1 MIQFSRGY
9 SRFVYLYLGLFF
21 LSVLGGVGYSAH
33 LDRSVQLSNQLQ
45 RAQANALVLE
55 DQITQTFQLIENMV
69 LTLPELS
76 DTALAKAKPEALNRL
91 LTRLHFSQP
100 ALRSLSMV
108 NAQGRIMASTNA
120 SNVGVQPDLGE
131 FAPTDT
137 GAGLF
142 SGLRVGTMMAGRDY
156 ADGLKILPDAQGV
169 QASRSF
175 LPLVFRLGEGA
186 DAVWI
191 LAAINPDYLLNRME
205 RYRQINS
212 DWFELVRFDGQLLMS
227 SQEDPVSSS
236 FSLLKLL
243 PEIQRQE
250 IGTHSDKWLTAFRAS
265 SRYPFIVT
273 FQVDCDAV
281 LLQWASQFG
290 RLLAWTVAALC
301 AVLAVTVVLMRQVHL
316 SEKTEQ
322 EQQLEIAKS
331 RDRAEAA
338 TLAKSQFLANMS
350 HEIRTPMN
358 GVIGMN
364 QLALE
369 EALPPQAERYVRSA
383 HAAAVSL
390 LRILNDILDF
400 SKIEAG
406 KMEIES
412 VRFNLSELLQD
423 LVAMQQLMAED
434 RSLVLVLEMAPTT
447 PVWIQADPLRISQ
460 ILNNLLSNAMKFTSS
475 GRVTLKVSEFPKNIL
490 HLEVQ
495 DQGVG
500 MTDEQLDKLFEPF
513 HQADTSTT
521 RIFGGTGLGLA
532 ICKQL
537 SDRMG
542 GHISVV
548 SQLGVGSTFC
558 VDLPFEKA
566 EAPSTVHKLP
576 SAKTHAHSGFDFT
589 GVRVLVVE
597 DNVLNRQLLMALLKK
612 VNIDAVVATQGEE
625 AIALLAQAEEPF
637 DLIFM
642 DIQMPVMDGMD
653 TTKHI
658 RTNPSYNAL
667 PIIAITANAMPDE
680 RRRCLDV
687 GMQDYLVKPLDRTL
701 LYQCIAKWSLATQ
714 I

>member
-1 MIQFSRGY
+1 MQPSRGY

-21 LSVLGGVGYSAH
+21 LSVLGVVGYSAH
-33 LDRSVQLSNQLQ
+33 LERSVQLSFQLQ

-91 LTRLHFSQP
+91 LTRLLYSQS

-108 NAQGRIMASTNA
+108 NAKGRIIASSNS
-120 SNVGVQPDLGE
+120 SNVGVKTAIGE

-137 GAGLF
+137 GVGHF
-142 SGLRVGTMMAGRDY
+142 SGLRVGPMMAGRDY
-156 ADGLKILPDAQGV
+156 ADGLKILPDAQDV
-169 QASRSF
+169 QAIRSF
-175 LPLVFRLGEGA
+175 LPLVFRVGEGA

-205 RYRQINS
+205 RYRQISS

-227 SQEDPVSSS
+227 SKEDAASSS
-236 FSLLKLL
+236 FSLLQLL

-250 IGTHSDKWLTAFRAS
+250 IGTHTDTWLTAFRSS

-273 FQVDCDAV
+273 IHVDRDAV
-281 LLQWASQFG
+281 LTQWASQFR
-290 RLLAWTVAALC
+290 RLLAWTFAALC

-316 SEKTEQ
+316 SEKTERHQQQ
-322 EQQLEIAKS
+322 ELAKS
-331 RDRAEAA
+331 RDSAEAA
-338 TLAKSQFLANMS
+338 TRAKSRFLANMS

-369 EALPPQAERYVRSA
+369 EALPPLAERYVRSA

-406 KMEIES
+406 KLEIES
-412 VRFNLSELLQD
+412 VRFNLAELLQD
-423 LVAMQQLMAED
+423 VVAMQQLMVED
-434 RSLVLVLEMAPTT
+434 RSLVLVLDMAPTT
-447 PVWIQADPLRISQ
+447 PVWIQSDPLRISQ
-460 ILNNLLSNAMKFTSS
+460 ILNNLLSNAMKFTAS
-475 GRVTLKVSEFPKNIL
+475 GRVTLKVFEFPQNIL
-490 HLEVQ
+490 HLEIQ

-537 SDRMG
+537 CDRMG
-542 GHISVV
+542 GRISVV
-548 SQLGVGSTFC
+548 SQLGLGSTFS
-558 VDLPFEKA
+558 VDLPFEVV
-566 EAPSTVHKLP
+566 EAPSTVHKIP
-576 SAKTHAHSGFDFT
+576 SVNTHAHSGFDFT

-612 VNIDAVVATQGEE
+612 VNIDPVVATQGEE
-625 AIALLAQAEEPF
+625 AIALLAQTQEPF
-637 DLIFM
+637 DLILM

-653 TTKHI
+653 TTQHI
-658 RTNPSYNAL
+658 RNNPSYNAL

-680 RRRCLDV
+680 RRRCLAV
-687 GMQDYLVKPLDRTL
+687 GMQDYLIKPLDRIL
-701 LYQCIAKWSLATQ
+701 LYQCIAKWTLAKQ

>member
-1 MIQFSRGY
+1 MKPSQGY

-33 LDRSVQLSNQLQ
+33 LERSVQLSFQLQ

-76 DTALAKAKPEALNRL
+76 DTALSQAKPAALNRL
-91 LTRLHFSQP
+91 LTRLQDSQP
-100 ALRSLSMV
+100 ALRSLSVV
-108 NAQGRIMASTNA
+108 NAKGRIVASTNS
-120 SNVGVQPDLGE
+120 SNVGVKPAIGE
-131 FAPTDT
+131 FAPIDT
-137 GAGLF
+137 GMGHF
-142 SGLRVGTMMAGRDY
+142 SGLRVGSMMAGRDY
-156 ADGLKILPDAQGV
+156 ADGLKILPDAQDV
-169 QASRSF
+169 QSIRLF
-175 LPLVFRLGEGA
+175 LPLVFRLDEGA

-205 RYRQINS
+205 RYLQISS
-212 DWFELVRFDGQLLMS
+212 DWFELVRFDGQLLMN
-227 SQEDPVSSS
+227 SQEKASSS
-236 FSLLKLL
+236 FSLLHHL

-250 IGTHSDKWLTAFRAS
+250 IGTQTDTWLTAFRSS

-273 FQVDCDAV
+273 FHVDRDAV
-281 LLQWASQFG
+281 LTQWASQFG
-290 RLLAWTVAALC
+290 RLLSWTFAALC
-301 AVLAVTVVLMRQVHL
+301 AVLAVTAVLMRQVHL
-316 SEKTEQ
+316 SEKTERQQQQ
-322 EQQLEIAKS
+322 ELAKS
-331 RDRAEAA
+331 RDSAEAA
-338 TLAKSQFLANMS
+338 TRAKSQFLANMS

-358 GVIGMN
+358 CVIGMN

-369 EALPPQAERYVRSA
+369 EALPPVAERYVRSA

-406 KMEIES
+406 KLEIES

-423 LVAMQQLMAED
+423 VVGMQQLMAED
-434 RSLVLVLEMAPTT
+434 RSLVLVLDIAPST
-447 PVWIQADPLRISQ
+447 PVWIQSDPLRISQ
-460 ILNNLLSNAMKFTSS
+460 ILNNLLSNAMKFTAS
-475 GRVTLKVSEFPKNIL
+475 GRVTLKAVEFPQNIL
-490 HLEVQ
+490 HIEIQ

-500 MTDEQLDKLFEPF
+500 MTDAQLDKLFEPF
-513 HQADTSTT
+513 NQADTSTT

-537 SDRMG
+537 CDRMG
-542 GHISVV
+542 GRISVV
-548 SQLGVGSTFC
+548 SQLGLGSTFC
-558 VDLPFEKA
+558 VDLPFEMA
-566 EAPSTVHKLP
+566 EAPSMVHKIP
-576 SAKTHAHSGFDFT
+576 SANINAINGFDFM
-589 GVRVLVVE
+589 GIRVLVVE
-597 DNVLNRQLLMALLKK
+597 DNVLNRQLLMVLLKK
-612 VNIDAVVATQGEE
+612 VNIDAVVASQGQEALGLLEQTQ
-625 AIALLAQAEEPF
+625 EPF
-637 DLIFM
+637 DLILM

-653 TTKHI
+653 TTQHI
-658 RTNPSYNAL
+658 RTNPRYNDL

-701 LYQCIAKWSLATQ
+701 LYQCIAKWTLTKQ